1 MQYSA
6 WLRQLEQGQVA
17 PVVLLNGPDTFL
29 VEEAVG
35 RLTRVVCP
43 DPALLAMSREVL
55 EARDVGAEGIVRAA
69 ETLPWGA
76 PRRLV
81 IVRGVEALGP
91 RQAEPLIEY
100 LRAPNPSTVLAL
112 SVLLPIVG
120 SHWIAKAV
128 SAASPALSPTLSPA
142 LSPALSVVELPQLTG
157 RALATWLRAHAS
169 AEGFEL
175 SDEAAQ
181 LLITLVGDDPAALAG
196 EVVKAAIGG
205 GADNRRVG
213 VAEVRAVVGEH
224 RMREVFE
231 LTRAV
236 EQKDVGLALPLL
248 ERLLAGGEEPMRILA
263 ILSGQA
269 RRPPSLTASVR
280 LARCWQ
286 AERRLKLGGPPR
298 PELVLLVADLCRA

>member
-1 MQYSA
+1 VQYSA

-69 ETLPWGA
+69 ETLPWGT

-100 LRAPNPSTVLAL
+100 LRAPNPSTVLTL

-128 SAASPALSPTLSPA
+128 SIT
-142 LSPALSVVELPQLTG
+142 SPALSVVELPQLTG
-157 RALATWLRAHAS
+157 RALATWLRSRAS

>member
-1 MQYSA
+1 VQYSA

-17 PVVLLNGPDTFL
+17 PVVLLNGPDAFL
-29 VEEAVG
+29 VEEAVS
-35 RLTRVVCP
+35 RLTHLVCP
-43 DPALLAMSREVL
+43 DPALLVMGREVL
-55 EARDVGAEGIVRAA
+55 ETRDVGAEGIVRAA

-81 IVRGVEALGP
+81 IARGVEALGP

-112 SVLLPIVG
+112 SVLVPVAG
-120 SHWIAKAV
+120 SHWLAKAV
-128 SAASPALSPTLSPA
+128 SAA
-142 LSPALSVVELPQLTG
+142 SVVELPQLTG
-157 RALATWLRAHAS
+157 RPLVTWLRARAS
-169 AEGFEL
+169 GEGVEL

-205 GADNRRVG
+205 GAANHRVG

-224 RMREVFE
+224 RTREVFE

-236 EQKDVGLALPLL
+236 EQKDAAVALPLL
-248 ERLLAGGEEPMRILA
+248 ERLLAGGEEPLRILA

-269 RRPPSLTASVR
+269 RRHAAPAVPAR
-280 LARCWQ
+280 LARCWE

>member
-1 MQYSA
+1 VQYSA
-6 WLRQLEQGQVA
+6 WLRQLEEGQVA

-29 VEEAVG
+29 VEEAVS

-55 EARDVGAEGIVRAA
+55 ETREVGAEGIVRAA

-81 IVRGVEALGP
+81 IVRGVETLGP
-91 RQAEPLIEY
+91 KQAEPLIEY

-112 SVLLPIVG
+112 TVLLPIVA

-128 SAASPALSPTLSPA
+128 SAASPVP
-142 LSPALSVVELPQLTG
+142 SVVELPQLTG
-157 RALATWLRAHAS
+157 RALAAWLRARAS
-169 AEGFEL
+169 GEGFEL

-181 LLITLVGDDPAALAG
+181 LLITLVGDEPAALAG

-205 GADNRRVG
+205 GAANRHVG

-224 RMREVFE
+224 RTREVFE

-236 EQKDVGLALPLL
+236 EQKDAGMALPLL
-248 ERLLAGGEEPMRILA
+248 ERLLAGGEEPLRILA

-269 RRPPSLTASVR
+269 RRPPSLTAPVR
-280 LARCWQ
+280 LARCWE